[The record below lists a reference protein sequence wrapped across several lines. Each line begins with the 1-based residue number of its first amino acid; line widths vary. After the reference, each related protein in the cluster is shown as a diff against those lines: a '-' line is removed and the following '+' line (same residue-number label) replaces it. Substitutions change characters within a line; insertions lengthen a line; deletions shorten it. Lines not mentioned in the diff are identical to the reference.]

1 MRISDWS
8 SDVCSSDLAAV
19 PGNAAEGFFEQL
31 ATDRIVDHVYALT
44 CSQFLQALLEAGI
57 GVVDQLIGAGLF
69 GNLKL
74 FSCRGCGDHFR
85 THGFAYFHRSEEH
98 TSELQSLMRISYAVF
113 CLKKKNTKQKLYTS
127 S

>member
-74 FSCRGCGDHFR
+74 FS
-85 THGFAYFHRSEEH
+85 RSEERRVGKECVSTCRYRWSRYH
-98 TSELQSLMRISYAVF
+98 ETKNNLNSNNIYKSTS
-113 CLKKKNTKQKLYTS
+113 
-127 S
+127 